1 MKYGKILAPVLMG
14 STLLI
19 GCSND
24 KNNDTN
30 NGNNSTPPTT
40 EQSQNPGNS
49 TGTEKPDII
58 TSPSKVTDDV
68 TLVEALNETGPWI
81 VIPQN
86 DIKTDKDIVV
96 SKLTTIPEGKV
107 GRNIS
112 LYATDENQNVVKEF
126 TLTAPRLTIAAD
138 DVELKRGTFVGDIY
152 VQGKNFKISNTK
164 VQGNIYFQNQEAK
177 DTFKLDGDASVSG
190 VQELKK

>member
-1 MKYGKILAPVLMG
+1 MKYGKILAAVLIG

-30 NGNNSTPPTT
+30 NGNNSNPPST

-81 VIPQN
+81 VIPH
-86 DIKTDKDIVV
+86 IKTDKDIVV

-164 VQGNIYFQNQEAK
+164 VQGTYTSK
-177 DTFKLDGDASVSG
+177 TKKLKTH
-190 VQELKK
+190 LN